1 MSNNWLEIAKRK
13 WTTHCIGGSG
23 RFALYSPSMGPLS
36 KILLCETRA
45 EAEAQIVD
53 PKECLIVDL
62 AFAEKHQAELEAQA
76 EREERRQQ
84 KKLNDLRAVGFA
96 K

>member
-1 MSNNWLEIAKRK
+1 MNYLETAKRR

-23 RFALYSPSMGPLS
+23 RFAVYSPSMGPLS

-45 EAEAQIVD
+45 KAEAQIVD
-53 PKECLIVDL
+53 PKLCLVVDL
-62 AFAEKHQAELEAQA
+62 AFDTEAALERMRDPETA
-76 EREERRQQ
+76 EERRA
-84 KKLNDLRAVGFA
+84 RRREAREAFA